1 MFHFVLLSGG
11 AILIGRSYPP
21 PPFHPLVAPQ
31 LVPSRH
37 LAPFVLYTHPLA
49 TTTAAAAHLLFLY
62 YNVRALSGG
71 SDGSG
76 AEAGLPAGCRLER
89 VPGWDCFSNELHSSG
104 LCVSVWGTPTFA
116 LARSFPPREREI
128 FFSTFLFLP
137 SLSSPPFRPSLLPP
151 RARLSMENHS
161 CQWSP
166 AHVTSRILYVGI
178 FVIRSSSSICRAFF
192 LFLYLSFP
200 LIFFLSRAQLVAK
213 NYYFCQLMLSINV
226 FDIKYHIRIYYH
238 QHECLYIYNLAWNH
252 QKYWNYHLPYIFS
265 FSFFSLEFYIFLFF
279 LFFCYRRFFK

>member
-21 PPFHPLVAPQ
+21 PPSHPLVSPQ

-137 SLSSPPFRPSLLPP
+137 SPFLHPPFGPP
-151 RARLSMENHS
+151 CSRRVRGFRWRIILVNGHPRMLRHEY
-161 CQWSP
+161 C
-166 AHVTSRILYVGI
+166 TSG
-178 FVIRSSSSICRAFF
+178 SSSSGHHRVSVEHYFF
-192 LFLYLSFP
+192 FFISLFRLSFFS
-200 LIFFLSRAQLVAK
+200 LAQLVAK
-213 NYYFCQLMLSINV
+213 NYFCQLLLSINV
-226 FDIKYHIRIYYH
+226 FDIRYDIRVYYY

-252 QKYWNYHLPYIFS
+252 QKYWNYHLPYILS

-279 LFFCYRRFFK
+279 LFFWYRRFFK